1 MHFCLIYNL
10 NSSSGKKL
18 KFINRVLSKL
28 KENNSV
34 DYFETKTINQ
44 AKKIFKNFNQKN
56 YDRLI
61 VAGGDGSVSFA
72 INELIKND
80 FKFKED
86 FAVGYIPAG
95 TANLLQA
102 ELSMNKKVDDIA
114 NVLVSN
120 NYKPSNLVKINENYF
135 FLMAGI
141 GWDAKI
147 VHSINSKIKKILG
160 KIIFGIKGFQYFIF
174 MNNKKLNVT
183 FDGQFYQADWI
194 LSSNTKYYAGHH
206 MINKTNIF
214 EDKLVTYIFK
224 DLTRINLLYSIF
236 LIILNGDLSKN
247 KNVITTY
254 SQNITIDGNDLIP
267 VQIDG
272 DNFGS
277 YKKIHL
283 NLSNKKVNFLVKDS
297 FKD

>member
-1 MHFCLIYNL
+1 MLYCLIYNL
-10 NSSSGKKL
+10 NSSSGRKS
-18 KFINRVLSKL
+18 KFIKRVLSKL

-44 AKKIFKNFNQKN
+44 AKKIFKDFNQKN

-72 INELIKND
+72 INELIKNNFN
-80 FKFKED
+80 FKDD
-86 FAVGYIPAG
+86 FAIGYIPAG

-102 ELSMNKKVDDIA
+102 ELSMNKKVDDIV

-160 KIIFGIKGFQYFIF
+160 KIIFGIKGFQYFLF

-206 MINKTNIF
+206 KINKTNIF

-224 DLTRINLLYSIF
+224 DLTRISLLYSIL

-254 SQNITIDGNDLIP
+254 AQNITIDGNDLIP

-283 NLSNKKVNFLVKDS
+283 NQSNKKVNFLVK
-297 FKD
+297 

>member
-1 MHFCLIYNL
+1 MLYCLIYNL
-10 NSSSGKKL
+10 NSSSGRKS
-18 KFINRVLSKL
+18 KFIKRVLSKL

-44 AKKIFKNFNQKN
+44 AKKIFKDFNQKN

-72 INELIKND
+72 INELIKNNFN
-80 FKFKED
+80 FKDD
-86 FAVGYIPAG
+86 FAIGYIPAG

-102 ELSMNKKVDDIA
+102 ELSMNKKVDDIV

-120 NYKPSNLVKINENYF
+120 NYKSSNLVKINENYF

-160 KIIFGIKGFQYFIF
+160 KVIFGIKGFQYFLF

-206 MINKTNIF
+206 KINKTNIF
-214 EDKLVTYIFK
+214 ENKIVTYIFK

-283 NLSNKKVNFLVKDS
+283 NLSNKKVNFLVK
-297 FKD
+297 

>member
-1 MHFCLIYNL
+1 MLYCLIYNL
-10 NSSSGKKL
+10 NSSSGKKS
-18 KFINRVLSKL
+18 KFINRVLFKL
-28 KENNSV
+28 KKKNSV

-44 AKKIFKNFNQKN
+44 AREIFRDFNQKN

-72 INELIKND
+72 INELIKNNFN
-80 FKFKED
+80 FKDD
-86 FAVGYIPAG
+86 FAIGYIPAG

-102 ELSMNKKVDDIA
+102 ELSMNKKVDDIV
-114 NVLVSN
+114 NVLISN
-120 NYKPSNLVKINENYF
+120 NYKSSNLVKINDNYF

-160 KIIFGIKGFQYFIF
+160 KIIFGIKGFQYFLF

-206 MINKTNIF
+206 KINKTNIF
-214 EDKLVTYIFK
+214 EEKLVTYIFK
-224 DLTRINLLYSIF
+224 DLTRISLLYSIF

-254 SQNITIDGNDLIP
+254 AQNITIDGNDLMP

-277 YKKIHL
+277 HKKIHL
-283 NLSNKKVNFLVKDS
+283 NLSNKKVNFLVK
-297 FKD
+297 

>member
-1 MHFCLIYNL
+1 MLYCLIYNQ
-10 NSSSGKKL
+10 NSSSGRKS

-34 DYFETKTINQ
+34 EYFETKTINQ

-72 INELIKND
+72 INELIKNNFD
-80 FKFKED
+80 FKD
-86 FAVGYIPAG
+86 NFAIGYIPAG

-102 ELSMNKKVDDIA
+102 ELSMNKKVDDIV

-120 NYKPSNLVKINENYF
+120 NYKSSNLVKINDNYF

-160 KIIFGIKGFQYFIF
+160 KIIFGIKGFQYFLF

-206 MINKTNIF
+206 KINKTNIF

-224 DLTRINLLYSIF
+224 DLTRISLLYSIF

-283 NLSNKKVNFLVKDS
+283 NLSNKKVNFLVK
-297 FKD
+297 

>member
-1 MHFCLIYNL
+1 MLYCLIYNQ
-10 NSSSGKKL
+10 NSSSGRKS

-34 DYFETKTINQ
+34 EYFETKTINQ

-80 FKFKED
+80 FNFKDD
-86 FAVGYIPAG
+86 FAIGYIPAG

-102 ELSMNKKVDDIA
+102 ELSMNKKIDDIV
-114 NVLVSN
+114 NVLISN
-120 NYKPSNLVKINENYF
+120 NYKSSNLVKINENYF

-160 KIIFGIKGFQYFIF
+160 KVIFGIKGFQYFLF

-206 MINKTNIF
+206 KINKTNIF
-214 EDKLVTYIFK
+214 EEKLVTYIFK
-224 DLTRINLLYSIF
+224 DLTRISLLYSIF

-254 SQNITIDGNDLIP
+254 AQNITIDGNDLIP

-283 NLSNKKVNFLVKDS
+283 NLSNKKVNFLVK
-297 FKD
+297 

>member
-1 MHFCLIYNL
+1 MLYCLIYNL
-10 NSSSGKKL
+10 NSSSGRKS

-44 AKKIFKNFNQKN
+44 AKKIFKDFNQKN

-72 INELIKND
+72 INELIKNNFN
-80 FKFKED
+80 FKDD
-86 FAVGYIPAG
+86 FAIGYIPAG

-102 ELSMNKKVDDIA
+102 ELSMNKKVDDIV

-120 NYKPSNLVKINENYF
+120 NYKSSNLVKINENYF

-160 KIIFGIKGFQYFIF
+160 KIIFGIKGFQYFLF

-206 MINKTNIF
+206 KINKTNIF

-224 DLTRINLLYSIF
+224 DLTRISLLYSIF

-283 NLSNKKVNFLVKDS
+283 KLSNKKVNFLVK
-297 FKD
+297 

>member
-1 MHFCLIYNL
+1 MLCCLIYNL
-10 NSSSGKKL
+10 NSSSGRKS
-18 KFINRVLSKL
+18 KFINRILSKL
-28 KENNSV
+28 KENISV

-72 INELIKND
+72 INELIKNNFD
-80 FKFKED
+80 FKDD
-86 FAVGYIPAG
+86 FAIGYIPAG

-102 ELSMNKKVDDIA
+102 ELSMNKKVDDIV
-114 NVLVSN
+114 NVLISN
-120 NYKPSNLVKINENYF
+120 NYKSSNLVKINENYF

-160 KIIFGIKGFQYFIF
+160 KIIFGIKGFQYFLF

-183 FDGQFYQADWI
+183 FDDQFYQADWI

-206 MINKTNIF
+206 KINKTNIF

-224 DLTRINLLYSIF
+224 DLTRISLLYSIF

-283 NLSNKKVNFLVKDS
+283 NLSNKKVNFLVK
-297 FKD
+297 

>member
-102 ELSMNKKVDDIA
+102 ELSMNKKVDDIV

-120 NYKPSNLVKINENYF
+120 NYKSSNLAKINENYF

-283 NLSNKKVNFLVKDS
+283 NLSNKKVNFLVK
-297 FKD
+297 

>member
-1 MHFCLIYNL
+1 MLCCLIYNL
-10 NSSSGKKL
+10 NSSSGRKSI
-18 KFINRVLSKL
+18 FINRILSKL
-28 KENNSV
+28 KENISV

-72 INELIKND
+72 INELIKNNFD
-80 FKFKED
+80 FKDD
-86 FAVGYIPAG
+86 FAIGYIPAG

-102 ELSMNKKVDDIA
+102 ELSMNKKVDDIV
-114 NVLVSN
+114 NVLISN
-120 NYKPSNLVKINENYF
+120 NYKSSNLVKINENYF

-147 VHSINSKIKKILG
+147 VHSINSKIKKFLG
-160 KIIFGIKGFQYFIF
+160 KIIFGIKGFQYFLF

-206 MINKTNIF
+206 KINKTNIF

-224 DLTRINLLYSIF
+224 DLTRISLLYSIF

-283 NLSNKKVNFLVKDS
+283 NLSNKKVNFLVK
-297 FKD
+297 

>member
-1 MHFCLIYNL
+1 MLYCLIYNL
-10 NSSSGKKL
+10 NSSSGRKS

-44 AKKIFKNFNQKN
+44 AKKIFKDFNQKN

-80 FKFKED
+80 FNFKDD
-86 FAVGYIPAG
+86 FAIGYIPAG

-102 ELSMNKKVDDIA
+102 ELSMNKKVDDIV

-120 NYKPSNLVKINENYF
+120 NYKSSNLVKINENYF

-160 KIIFGIKGFQYFIF
+160 KIIFGIKGFQYFLF

-183 FDGQFYQADWI
+183 FDDQFYQADWI

-206 MINKTNIF
+206 KINKTNIF

-224 DLTRINLLYSIF
+224 DLTRISLLYSIF

-283 NLSNKKVNFLVKDS
+283 NLSNKKVNFLVK
-297 FKD
+297 

>member
-1 MHFCLIYNL
+1 MLYCLIYNL
-10 NSSSGKKL
+10 NSSSGRKS

-72 INELIKND
+72 INELINND
-80 FKFKED
+80 FNFKDD
-86 FAVGYIPAG
+86 FAIGYIPAG

-102 ELSMNKKVDDIA
+102 ELSMNKKVDDIV

-120 NYKPSNLVKINENYF
+120 NYKSSNLVKINENYF

-160 KIIFGIKGFQYFIF
+160 KVIFGIKGFQYFLF

-206 MINKTNIF
+206 KINKTNIF

-224 DLTRINLLYSIF
+224 DLTRISLLYSIF

-277 YKKIHL
+277 YKKINL
-283 NLSNKKVNFLVKDS
+283 NLSNKKVNFLVK
-297 FKD
+297 

>member
-1 MHFCLIYNL
+1 MLCCLIYNL
-10 NSSSGKKL
+10 NSSSGRKSI
-18 KFINRVLSKL
+18 FINRILSKL
-28 KENNSV
+28 KENISV

-72 INELIKND
+72 INELIKNNFD
-80 FKFKED
+80 FKDD
-86 FAVGYIPAG
+86 FAIGYIPAG

-102 ELSMNKKVDDIA
+102 ELSMNKKVDDIV
-114 NVLVSN
+114 NILVSN
-120 NYKPSNLVKINENYF
+120 NYKSSNLVKINENYF

-160 KIIFGIKGFQYFIF
+160 KVIFGIKGFQYFLF

-206 MINKTNIF
+206 KINKTNIF

-224 DLTRINLLYSIF
+224 DLTRISLLYSIF

-283 NLSNKKVNFLVKDS
+283 NLSNKKVNFLVK
-297 FKD
+297 

>member
-1 MHFCLIYNL
+1 MLCCLIYNL
-10 NSSSGKKL
+10 NSSSGRKS
-18 KFINRVLSKL
+18 KFINRILSKL
-28 KENNSV
+28 KENISV

-72 INELIKND
+72 INELIKNNFN
-80 FKFKED
+80 FKDD
-86 FAVGYIPAG
+86 FAIGYIPAG

-102 ELSMNKKVDDIA
+102 ELSMNKKVDDIV
-114 NVLVSN
+114 NILVSN
-120 NYKPSNLVKINENYF
+120 NYKSSNLVKINENYF

-160 KIIFGIKGFQYFIF
+160 KIIFGIKGFQYFLF

-183 FDGQFYQADWI
+183 FDDQFYQADWI

-206 MINKTNIF
+206 KINKTNIF

-224 DLTRINLLYSIF
+224 DLTRISLLYSIF

-254 SQNITIDGNDLIP
+254 AQNITIDGNDLIP

-283 NLSNKKVNFLVKDS
+283 NLSNKKVNFLVK
-297 FKD
+297 

>member
-1 MHFCLIYNL
+1 MLYCLIYNL
-10 NSSSGKKL
+10 NSSSGRKS
-18 KFINRVLSKL
+18 KFIKRVLSKL
-28 KENNSV
+28 KQNNSV

-44 AKKIFKNFNQKN
+44 AKKIFKDFNQKN

-72 INELIKND
+72 INELIKNNFN
-80 FKFKED
+80 FKDD
-86 FAVGYIPAG
+86 FAIGYIPAG

-102 ELSMNKKVDDIA
+102 ELSMNKKVDDIV
-114 NVLVSN
+114 NILVSN

-160 KIIFGIKGFQYFIF
+160 KIIFGIKGFQYFLF

-206 MINKTNIF
+206 KINKTNIF

-224 DLTRINLLYSIF
+224 DLTRISLLYSIF

-254 SQNITIDGNDLIP
+254 SQNITIDGNDWIP

-283 NLSNKKVNFLVKDS
+283 NLSNKKVNFLVK
-297 FKD
+297 

>member
-1 MHFCLIYNL
+1 MLCCLIYNL
-10 NSSSGKKL
+10 NSSSGRKSI
-18 KFINRVLSKL
+18 FINKILSKL
-28 KENNSV
+28 KENISV

-72 INELIKND
+72 INELIKNNFD
-80 FKFKED
+80 FKDD
-86 FAVGYIPAG
+86 FAIGYIPAG

-102 ELSMNKKVDDIA
+102 ELSMNKKVDDIV
-114 NVLVSN
+114 NVLVSK
-120 NYKPSNLVKINENYF
+120 NYKSSNLVKINENYF

-147 VHSINSKIKKILG
+147 VHSISSKIKKILG
-160 KIIFGIKGFQYFIF
+160 KIIFGIKGFQYFLF

-206 MINKTNIF
+206 KINKTNIF
-214 EDKLVTYIFK
+214 ENKIVTYIFK

-283 NLSNKKVNFLVKDS
+283 NLSNKKVNFLVK
-297 FKD
+297 

>member
-1 MHFCLIYNL
+1 MLCCLIYNL
-10 NSSSGKKL
+10 NSSSGRKSI
-18 KFINRVLSKL
+18 FINRILSKL
-28 KENNSV
+28 KENISV

-72 INELIKND
+72 INELIKNNFD
-80 FKFKED
+80 FKDD
-86 FAVGYIPAG
+86 FAIGYIPAG

-102 ELSMNKKVDDIA
+102 ELSMNKKVDDIV

-120 NYKPSNLVKINENYF
+120 NYKSSNLVKINDNYF

-160 KIIFGIKGFQYFIF
+160 KIIFGIKGFQYFLF

-183 FDGQFYQADWI
+183 FDDQFYQADWI

-206 MINKTNIF
+206 KINKTNIF
-214 EDKLVTYIFK
+214 EEKLVTYIFK
-224 DLTRINLLYSIF
+224 DLTRISLLYSIF

-283 NLSNKKVNFLVKDS
+283 NLSNKKVNFLVK
-297 FKD
+297 

>member
-1 MHFCLIYNL
+1 MLYCLIYNL
-10 NSSSGKKL
+10 NSSSGRKS
-18 KFINRVLSKL
+18 KFIKRVLSKL

-44 AKKIFKNFNQKN
+44 AKKIFKDFNQKN

-72 INELIKND
+72 INELIKNNFN
-80 FKFKED
+80 FKD
-86 FAVGYIPAG
+86 NFAIGYIPAG

-102 ELSMNKKVDDIA
+102 ELSMNKKVNDIV

-120 NYKPSNLVKINENYF
+120 NYKSSNLVKINDNYF

-160 KIIFGIKGFQYFIF
+160 KIIFGIKGFQYFLF

-206 MINKTNIF
+206 KINKTNIF

-224 DLTRINLLYSIF
+224 DLTRISLLYSIF

-283 NLSNKKVNFLVKDS
+283 NLSNKKVNFLVK
-297 FKD
+297 

>member
-1 MHFCLIYNL
+1 MIYNL
-10 NSSSGKKL
+10 NSSSGRKS

-28 KENNSV
+28 KEKNSV

-44 AKKIFKNFNQKN
+44 AKKIFKDFNQKN

-72 INELIKND
+72 INELIKNNFN
-80 FKFKED
+80 FKDD
-86 FAVGYIPAG
+86 FAIGYIPAG

-102 ELSMNKKVDDIA
+102 ELSMNKKVDDIV

-120 NYKPSNLVKINENYF
+120 NYKSSNLVKINENYF

-160 KIIFGIKGFQYFIF
+160 KIIFGIKGFQYFLF

-206 MINKTNIF
+206 KINKTNIF

-224 DLTRINLLYSIF
+224 DLTRISLLYSIF

-254 SQNITIDGNDLIP
+254 AQNITIDGNDLMP

-277 YKKIHL
+277 HKKIHL
-283 NLSNKKVNFLVKDS
+283 NLSNKKVNFLVK
-297 FKD
+297 

>member
-1 MHFCLIYNL
+1 MLYCLIYNL
-10 NSSSGKKL
+10 NSSSGRKSQ
-18 KFINRVLSKL
+18 FINRVLSKL

-34 DYFETKTINQ
+34 DYFETKTTNQ
-44 AKKIFKNFNQKN
+44 AKEIFRNFNQKK

-61 VAGGDGSVSFA
+61 IAGGDGSVSFA

-80 FKFKED
+80 FNFKDD
-86 FAVGYIPAG
+86 FAIGYIPAG

-102 ELSMNKKVDDIA
+102 ELSMNRKVDDIV

-120 NYKPSNLVKINENYF
+120 NYKSSNLVKINERYF

-160 KIIFGIKGFQYFIF
+160 KIIFGIKGFQYFLF

-206 MINKTNIF
+206 KINKTNIF
-214 EDKLVTYIFK
+214 EEKLVTYIFK
-224 DLTRINLLYSIF
+224 DLTRISLLYSIF

-254 SQNITIDGNDLIP
+254 AQNITIDGNDLIP

-283 NLSNKKVNFLVKDS
+283 NLSNKKVNFLVK
-297 FKD
+297 

>member
-1 MHFCLIYNL
+1 MLYCLIYNL
-10 NSSSGKKL
+10 NSSSGRKS
-18 KFINRVLSKL
+18 KFIKRVLSKL

-44 AKKIFKNFNQKN
+44 AKKIFKDFNQKN

-72 INELIKND
+72 INELIKNNFN
-80 FKFKED
+80 FKDD
-86 FAVGYIPAG
+86 FAIGYIPAG

-102 ELSMNKKVDDIA
+102 ELSMNKKVDDIV
-114 NVLVSN
+114 NILVSN

-160 KIIFGIKGFQYFIF
+160 KIIFGIKGFQYFLF

-206 MINKTNIF
+206 KINKTNIF

-224 DLTRINLLYSIF
+224 DLTRISLLYSIF

-254 SQNITIDGNDLIP
+254 SQNITIDGNDWIP

-283 NLSNKKVNFLVKDS
+283 NLSNKKVNFLVK
-297 FKD
+297 

>member
-1 MHFCLIYNL
+1 MLCCLIYNL
-10 NSSSGKKL
+10 NSSSGRKSI
-18 KFINRVLSKL
+18 FINRILSKL
-28 KENNSV
+28 KENISV

-72 INELIKND
+72 INELIKNNFD
-80 FKFKED
+80 FKDD
-86 FAVGYIPAG
+86 FTIGYIPAG

-102 ELSMNKKVDDIA
+102 ELSMNKKVDDIV
-114 NVLVSN
+114 NILVSN
-120 NYKPSNLVKINENYF
+120 NYKSSNLVKINENYF

-160 KIIFGIKGFQYFIF
+160 KIIFGIKGFQYFLF

-206 MINKTNIF
+206 KINKTNIF
-214 EDKLVTYIFK
+214 EEKLVTYIFK
-224 DLTRINLLYSIF
+224 DLTRISLLYSIF

-254 SQNITIDGNDLIP
+254 AQNITIDGNDLMP

-283 NLSNKKVNFLVKDS
+283 NLSNKKVNFLVK
-297 FKD
+297 

>member
-1 MHFCLIYNL
+1 MLYCLIYNL
-10 NSSSGKKL
+10 NSSSGRKS

-72 INELIKND
+72 INELIKNNFN
-80 FKFKED
+80 FKDD
-86 FAVGYIPAG
+86 FAIGYIPAG

-102 ELSMNKKVDDIA
+102 ELSMNKKVDDIV

-120 NYKPSNLVKINENYF
+120 NYKSSNLVKINENYF

-160 KIIFGIKGFQYFIF
+160 KVIFGIKGFQYFLF

-206 MINKTNIF
+206 KINKTNIF

-254 SQNITIDGNDLIP
+254 SQNITIEGNDLIP

-283 NLSNKKVNFLVKDS
+283 NQSNKKMNFLVK
-297 FKD
+297 

>member
-1 MHFCLIYNL
+1 MLCCLIYNL
-10 NSSSGKKL
+10 NSSSGRKS
-18 KFINRVLSKL
+18 KFINRILSKL
-28 KENNSV
+28 KENISV

-72 INELIKND
+72 INELIKNNFN
-80 FKFKED
+80 FKDD
-86 FAVGYIPAG
+86 FAIGYIPAG

-102 ELSMNKKVDDIA
+102 ELSMNKKVDDIV

-120 NYKPSNLVKINENYF
+120 NYKSSNLVKINENYF

-160 KIIFGIKGFQYFIF
+160 KIIFGIKGFQYFLF

-206 MINKTNIF
+206 KINKTNIF
-214 EDKLVTYIFK
+214 EEKLVTYIFK
-224 DLTRINLLYSIF
+224 DLTRISLLYSIF

-283 NLSNKKVNFLVKDS
+283 NLSNKKVNFLVK
-297 FKD
+297 

>member
-1 MHFCLIYNL
+1 MLCCLIYNL
-10 NSSSGKKL
+10 NSSSGRKSI
-18 KFINRVLSKL
+18 FINRILSKL
-28 KENNSV
+28 KENISV

-72 INELIKND
+72 INELIKNNFN
-80 FKFKED
+80 FKDD
-86 FAVGYIPAG
+86 FAIGYIPAG

-102 ELSMNKKVDDIA
+102 ELSMNKKVDDIV
-114 NVLVSN
+114 NILVSN

-160 KIIFGIKGFQYFIF
+160 KVIFGIKGFQYFLF

-206 MINKTNIF
+206 KINKTNIF

-224 DLTRINLLYSIF
+224 DLTRISLLYSIF

-254 SQNITIDGNDLIP
+254 AQNITIDGNDLMP

-277 YKKIHL
+277 HKKIHL
-283 NLSNKKVNFLVKDS
+283 NLSNKKVNFLVK
-297 FKD
+297 

>member
-1 MHFCLIYNL
+1 MLCCLIYNL
-10 NSSSGKKL
+10 NSSSGRKSI
-18 KFINRVLSKL
+18 FINRILSKL
-28 KENNSV
+28 KENISV

-72 INELIKND
+72 INELIKNNFN
-80 FKFKED
+80 FKDD
-86 FAVGYIPAG
+86 FAIGYIPAG

-102 ELSMNKKVDDIA
+102 ELSMNKKVDDIV
-114 NVLVSN
+114 NILVSN
-120 NYKPSNLVKINENYF
+120 NYKSSNLVKINENYF

-160 KIIFGIKGFQYFIF
+160 KIIFGIKGFQYFLF

-206 MINKTNIF
+206 KINKTNIF
-214 EDKLVTYIFK
+214 EEKLVTYIFK
-224 DLTRINLLYSIF
+224 DLTRISLLYSIF

-254 SQNITIDGNDLIP
+254 AQNITIDGNDLIP

-283 NLSNKKVNFLVKDS
+283 NLSNKKVNFLVK
-297 FKD
+297 

>member
-1 MHFCLIYNL
+1 MLYCLIYNL
-10 NSSSGKKL
+10 NSSSGRKS

-44 AKKIFKNFNQKN
+44 AEKIFKDFNQKN

-80 FKFKED
+80 FNFKED
-86 FAVGYIPAG
+86 FAIGYIPAG

-102 ELSMNKKVDDIA
+102 ELSMNKKVDDIV

-120 NYKPSNLVKINENYF
+120 NYKSSNLVKINENYF

-160 KIIFGIKGFQYFIF
+160 KVIFGIKGFQYFLF

-206 MINKTNIF
+206 KINKTNIF

-224 DLTRINLLYSIF
+224 DLTRISLLYSIF

-277 YKKIHL
+277 YKKINL
-283 NLSNKKVNFLVKDS
+283 NLSNKKVNFLVK
-297 FKD
+297 

>member
-1 MHFCLIYNL
+1 MLYCLIYNL
-10 NSSSGKKL
+10 NSSSGRKS
-18 KFINRVLSKL
+18 KFISKVLSKL
-28 KENNSV
+28 KKNNSV
-34 DYFETKTINQ
+34 DFFETKTINQ
-44 AKKIFKNFNQKN
+44 AKKVFEDFNQKN

-72 INELIKND
+72 INELIKNNFN
-80 FKFKED
+80 FKDD
-86 FAVGYIPAG
+86 FAIGYIPAG

-102 ELSMNKKVDDIA
+102 ELSMNKKVDDIV
-114 NVLVSN
+114 NVLISN
-120 NYKPSNLVKINENYF
+120 NYKSSNLVKINENYF

-160 KIIFGIKGFQYFIF
+160 KIIFGIKGFQYFLF

-206 MINKTNIF
+206 KINKTNIF

-224 DLTRINLLYSIF
+224 DLTRISLLYSIF

-283 NLSNKKVNFLVKDS
+283 NLSNKKVNFLVK
-297 FKD
+297 

>member
-1 MHFCLIYNL
+1 MLYCLIYNL
-10 NSSSGKKL
+10 NSSSGRKS
-18 KFINRVLSKL
+18 KFIKRVLSKL

-44 AKKIFKNFNQKN
+44 AKKIFKDFNQKN

-72 INELIKND
+72 INELIKNNFN
-80 FKFKED
+80 FKDD
-86 FAVGYIPAG
+86 FAIGYIPAG

-102 ELSMNKKVDDIA
+102 ELSMNKKVDDIV
-114 NVLVSN
+114 NILVSN

-160 KIIFGIKGFQYFIF
+160 KIIFGIKGFQYFLF

-206 MINKTNIF
+206 KINKTNIF

-224 DLTRINLLYSIF
+224 DLTRISLLYSIF

-254 SQNITIDGNDLIP
+254 SQNINIDGNDLIP

-283 NLSNKKVNFLVKDS
+283 NLSNKKVNFLVK
-297 FKD
+297 

>member
-1 MHFCLIYNL
+1 MSYCLIYNL
-10 NSSSGKKL
+10 NSSSGRKS
-18 KFINRVLSKL
+18 KFISRVLSKL

-34 DYFETKTINQ
+34 DYFETKTIDQ
-44 AKKIFKNFNQKN
+44 AKKIFKDFNKKN

-72 INELIKND
+72 INELINND
-80 FKFKED
+80 FNFKDD
-86 FAVGYIPAG
+86 FAIGYIPAG

-102 ELSMNKKVDDIA
+102 ELSMNKKVDDIV

-120 NYKPSNLVKINENYF
+120 NYKSSNLVKINDNYF

-160 KIIFGIKGFQYFIF
+160 KIIFGIKGFQYFLF

-206 MINKTNIF
+206 KINKTNIF
-214 EDKLVTYIFK
+214 EEKLVTYIFK
-224 DLTRINLLYSIF
+224 DLTRISLLYSIF

-254 SQNITIDGNDLIP
+254 AQNITIDGNDLIP

-283 NLSNKKVNFLVKDS
+283 NLSNKKVNFLVK
-297 FKD
+297 

>member
-1 MHFCLIYNL
+1 MLCCLIYNL
-10 NSSSGKKL
+10 NSSSGRKSI
-18 KFINRVLSKL
+18 FINRILSKL
-28 KENNSV
+28 KENISV

-72 INELIKND
+72 INELIKNNFD
-80 FKFKED
+80 FKDD
-86 FAVGYIPAG
+86 FAIGYIPAG

-102 ELSMNKKVDDIA
+102 ELSMNKKVDDIV

-120 NYKPSNLVKINENYF
+120 NYKSSNLVKINNNYF

-160 KIIFGIKGFQYFIF
+160 KIIFGIKGFQYFLF

-183 FDGQFYQADWI
+183 FEGQFYQADWI

-206 MINKTNIF
+206 KINKTNIF
-214 EDKLVTYIFK
+214 EEKLVTYIFK
-224 DLTRINLLYSIF
+224 DLTRISLLYSIF

-254 SQNITIDGNDLIP
+254 AQNITIDGNDLIP

-283 NLSNKKVNFLVKDS
+283 NLSNKKVNFLVK
-297 FKD
+297 

>member
-1 MHFCLIYNL
+1 MLYCLIYNL
-10 NSSSGKKL
+10 NSSAGRKS
-18 KFINRVLSKL
+18 KFINKVLSKL
-28 KENNSV
+28 KKNNSV
-34 DYFETKTINQ
+34 DYFETNTISQ
-44 AKKIFKNFNQKN
+44 AKKIFKDFNQKN

-72 INELIKND
+72 INELIKNNFN
-80 FKFKED
+80 FKDD
-86 FAVGYIPAG
+86 FAIGYIPAG

-102 ELSMNKKVDDIA
+102 ELSMNKKVDDIV

-120 NYKPSNLVKINENYF
+120 NYKSSNLVKINENYF

-160 KIIFGIKGFQYFIF
+160 KIIFGIKGFQYFLF

-206 MINKTNIF
+206 KINKTNIF

-224 DLTRINLLYSIF
+224 DLTRISLLYSIF

-283 NLSNKKVNFLVKDS
+283 NLSNKKVNFLVK
-297 FKD
+297 

>member
-1 MHFCLIYNL
+1 MLCCLIYNL
-10 NSSSGKKL
+10 NSSSGRKSI
-18 KFINRVLSKL
+18 FINRILSKL
-28 KENNSV
+28 KENISV

-72 INELIKND
+72 INELIKNNFD
-80 FKFKED
+80 FKDD
-86 FAVGYIPAG
+86 FAIGYIPAG

-102 ELSMNKKVDDIA
+102 ELSMNKKVDDIV

-120 NYKPSNLVKINENYF
+120 NYKSSNLVKINDNYF

-160 KIIFGIKGFQYFIF
+160 KIIFGIKGFQYFLF

-183 FDGQFYQADWI
+183 FDDQFYQADWI

-206 MINKTNIF
+206 KINKTNIF
-214 EDKLVTYIFK
+214 EEKLVTYIFK
-224 DLTRINLLYSIF
+224 DLTRISLLYSIF

-254 SQNITIDGNDLIP
+254 AQNITIDGNDLMP

-277 YKKIHL
+277 HKKIHL
-283 NLSNKKVNFLVKDS
+283 NLSNKKVNFLVK
-297 FKD
+297 

>member
-1 MHFCLIYNL
+1 MLCCLIYNL
-10 NSSSGKKL
+10 NSSSGRKS
-18 KFINRVLSKL
+18 KFINRILSKL
-28 KENNSV
+28 KENISV

-72 INELIKND
+72 INELIKNNFN
-80 FKFKED
+80 FKDD
-86 FAVGYIPAG
+86 FAIGYIPAG

-102 ELSMNKKVDDIA
+102 ELSMNKKVDDIV
-114 NVLVSN
+114 NILVSN
-120 NYKPSNLVKINENYF
+120 NYKSSNLVKINENYF

-147 VHSINSKIKKILG
+147 VHSINSKIKKFLG
-160 KIIFGIKGFQYFIF
+160 KIIFGIKGFQYFLF

-183 FDGQFYQADWI
+183 FDDQFYQADWI

-206 MINKTNIF
+206 KINKTNIF

-224 DLTRINLLYSIF
+224 DLTRISLLYSIF

-254 SQNITIDGNDLIP
+254 AQNITIDGNDLMP

-277 YKKIHL
+277 HKKIHL
-283 NLSNKKVNFLVKDS
+283 SLSNKNVNFLVK
-297 FKD
+297 

>member
-114 NVLVSN
+114 NVLISN
-120 NYKPSNLVKINENYF
+120 NYKASNLVKINENYF

-283 NLSNKKVNFLVKDS
+283 NLSNKKVNFLVK
-297 FKD
+297 

>member
-1 MHFCLIYNL
+1 MLCCLIYNL
-10 NSSSGKKL
+10 NSSSGRKS

-72 INELIKND
+72 INELIKNNFN
-80 FKFKED
+80 FKDD
-86 FAVGYIPAG
+86 FAIGYIPAG

-102 ELSMNKKVDDIA
+102 ELSMNKKVDDIV

-120 NYKPSNLVKINENYF
+120 NYKSSNLVKINDNYF

-160 KIIFGIKGFQYFIF
+160 KIIFGIKGFQYFLF

-206 MINKTNIF
+206 KINKTNIF

-224 DLTRINLLYSIF
+224 DLTRISLLYSIF

-283 NLSNKKVNFLVKDS
+283 NLSNKKVNFLVK
-297 FKD
+297 

>member
-1 MHFCLIYNL
+1 MLYCLIYNL
-10 NSSSGKKL
+10 NSSSGRKS
-18 KFINRVLSKL
+18 KFIKRVLSKL

-44 AKKIFKNFNQKN
+44 AKKIFKDFNQKN

-72 INELIKND
+72 INELIKNNFN
-80 FKFKED
+80 FKDD
-86 FAVGYIPAG
+86 FAIGYIPAG

-102 ELSMNKKVDDIA
+102 ELSMNKKVDDIV
-114 NVLVSN
+114 NILVSN

-147 VHSINSKIKKILG
+147 VRSINSKIKKILG
-160 KIIFGIKGFQYFIF
+160 KIIFGIKGFQYFLF

-206 MINKTNIF
+206 KINKTNIF

-224 DLTRINLLYSIF
+224 DLTRISLLYSIF

-254 SQNITIDGNDLIP
+254 SQNIIIDGNDLIP

-283 NLSNKKVNFLVKDS
+283 NLSNKKVNFLVK
-297 FKD
+297 

>member
-1 MHFCLIYNL
+1 MLYCLIYNL
-10 NSSSGKKL
+10 NSSSGRKS
-18 KFINRVLSKL
+18 KFISRVLSKL

-34 DYFETKTINQ
+34 DFFETKTINQ

-283 NLSNKKVNFLVKDS
+283 NLSNKKVNFLVK
-297 FKD
+297 